1 MRENGKMKG
10 AYAVKRKWIYL
21 LAVCLGAG
29 ILIGFWQYRE
39 HEGQRQT
46 KKNSIRI
53 GVLLY
58 RGDDTF
64 IGTLRT
70 GLEDKAKEYEQKTGI
85 KVKLDILDSKG
96 SQNTQNS
103 QVERLISL
111 GCDAL
116 CINSVDRS
124 SASIIIDK
132 AMDAGTPVVFF
143 NREPVEEDMNRWEKL
158 YYVGADAKESAV
170 LQGEALV
177 DAYRKDSRTLDAN
190 GNGLVS
196 YVLLEGETSHQD
208 SLIRTEWSIQTLKDG
223 DVPLEKITGGIAN
236 WDRSQASALMEQ
248 WLKEYP
254 GQIELVVSNNDDMAL
269 GAIDAMNRAGI
280 GANSIKVVGIDGTP
294 VGIKAL
300 EEGTLFVQGPWHRGG
315 TGPVPCHAGYPEP
328 GSDSGAASW
337 FGGRLGGQLYLIVQA
352 HTWGGTCL
360 PGDDAQPWNQL
371 LCASCCQR
379 RGHGRAAG

>member
-1 MRENGKMKG
+1 MKKHWFYG
-10 AYAVKRKWIYL
+10 G
-21 LAVCLGAG
+21 AVCLVALAVLWG
-29 ILIGFWQYRE
+29 IWSYSK
-39 HEGQRQT
+39 GQEASTQ
-46 KKNSIRI
+46 KKTSMRI

-64 IGTLRT
+64 ISTLRT
-70 GLEDKAKEYEQKTGI
+70 ALEKQAKEYEQGTGI
-85 KVKLDILDSKG
+85 KVTLDIMDAKS

-170 LQGEALV
+170 LQGDILV
-177 DAYRKDSRTLDAN
+177 DAYRRDSRTLDAN

-300 EEGTLFVQGPWHRGG
+300 EEGYLFG
-315 TGPVPCHAGYPEP
+315 TVESDKERYSQAIFDIAWSLSLGQDPKDRVP
-328 GSDSGAASW
+328 
-337 FGGRLGGQLYLIVQA
+337 QLEGNYYWCPQRALTQDEA
-352 HTWGGTCL
+352 KL
-360 PGDDAQPWNQL
+360 LKNQ
-371 LCASCCQR
+371 
-379 RGHGRAAG
+379 

>member
-1 MRENGKMKG
+1 M
-10 AYAVKRKWIYL
+10 YL
-21 LAVCLGAG
+21 LAACMGAAV
-29 ILIGFWQYRE
+29 LIGAWQYGARE
-39 HEGQRQT
+39 DGR
-46 KKNSIRI
+46 KADKNSIRI

-70 GLEDKAKEYEQKTGI
+70 GLEDKAKEYEQETGI
-85 KVKLDILDSKG
+85 KVKLDIMDAKG

-170 LQGEALV
+170 LQGDILV
-177 DAYRKDSRTLDAN
+177 DAYRRDSRTLDAN

-208 SLIRTEWSIQTLKDG
+208 SLIRTEWSIETLKDG
-223 DVPLEKITGGIAN
+223 GVPIEKITGGIAN
-236 WDRSQASALMEQ
+236 WERNQASALMEQ
-248 WLKEYP
+248 WLSDYGNK
-254 GQIELVVSNNDDMAL
+254 IELVLCNNDDMAI
-269 GAIDAMNRAGI
+269 GAIDAIERAGI
-280 GANSIKVVGIDGTP
+280 VAGTIKLVGSDGTP
-294 VGIKAL
+294 AGQEAFREGKLFGTVESSKDIYAKRIFDTA
-300 EEGTLFVQGPWHRGG
+300 EELAMGKEVTQEKYFWCPQHII
-315 TGPVPCHAGYPEP
+315 A
-328 GSDSGAASW
+328 
-337 FGGRLGGQLYLIVQA
+337 
-352 HTWGGTCL
+352 
-360 PGDDAQPWNQL
+360 N
-371 LCASCCQR
+371 
-379 RGHGRAAG
+379 